1 MTLCSG
7 DFVSNVV
14 TKQISGAA
22 EKCAASRP
30 SEKYFILAFALRK
43 GLSTEFTESS
53 YLGNTSKPKKL
64 QRGRKNIKT
73 KSERGNTSQATQSTD
88 VGMLEKS

>member
-1 MTLCSG
+1 MVTSCQML
-7 DFVSNVV
+7 

-22 EKCAASRP
+22 EKCATSRP
-30 SEKYFILAFALRK
+30 SEKYFILAFALIK

-53 YLGNTSKPKKL
+53 CPGNTIKSKKL
-64 QRGRKNIKT
+64 QRGHKNIKT
-73 KSERGNTSQATQSTD
+73 KSERGNTSQATQGTD